1 MFLLEISL
9 AQGFQLSVMGS
20 DSTMAN
26 LRLFGALPAGKIGG
40 IEVGSKG
47 GMRAGYVHSE
57 NGTSL
62 HILSYRIFVMT
73 S

>member
-1 MFLLEISL
+1 
-9 AQGFQLSVMGS
+9 MGS
-20 DSTMAN
+20 DSIIAS
-26 LRLFGALPAGKIGG
+26 LQLFGALPAGKIGG
-40 IEVGSKG
+40 IEVGSKS

-62 HILSYRIFVMT
+62 HILSYRIFLTT